1 MLTQEM
7 YLIRNS
13 YRSLLEFGEFLAKEE
28 DAYQLLAH
36 VIQQFEQSI
45 EQRVVTHSSR
55 VALLAE
61 IVGINMNF
69 SKNELQNLKMSAQLH
84 DIGKIFLPVTLFTKK
99 EKLNFGE
106 WQMVRLHPELGFA
119 LIKQIPHL
127 SSITSCILAHHERFN
142 GSGYP
147 FGLKEQEIP
156 MAARII
162 GLVDCF
168 EALTAPRSYHLPLSV
183 NQALDKMRSQTQQ
196 GLWDPHLFNI
206 MEEIISDQDII
217 NDLKIEDLEV
227 VKN

>member
-1 MLTQEM
+1 MLTKET

-13 YRSLLEFGEFLAKEE
+13 YRTLLEFGDFLANQE
-28 DAYQLLAH
+28 DAFQLLNNLM
-36 VIQQFEQSI
+36 QQFEQSI
-45 EQRVVTHSSR
+45 EKRVVTHSTR
-55 VALLAE
+55 VALLTE
-61 IVGINMNF
+61 IVGLNLNF
-69 SKNELQNLKMSAQLH
+69 SRIELQNLRMSAQLH
-84 DIGKIFLPVTLFTKK
+84 DIGKLFLPVSLFTKK
-99 EKLNFGE
+99 EKLNFKE

-127 SSITSCILAHHERFN
+127 SSITSGILSHHERFN

-156 MAARII
+156 LTARII

-183 NQALDKMRSQTQQ
+183 NQALEKMRNQTRQ

-206 MEEIISDQDII
+206 LEEIVSNHEII
-217 NDLKIEDLEV
+217 DDLKIEDLEV